1 MKLIA
6 SSNYGEQRMHAKGG
20 PRIAAMSMAP
30 SGGGLESVSFQADA
44 MQSESVGE
52 QKLYTLADPIT
63 LEDGESKQ
71 AVLTMADAVPV
82 KQEYLADTGYYNE
95 RGSRGHEDAPKGAVR
110 VRLRVTNDV
119 ASKLGTALPP
129 GSVTVYEPDSSGS
142 LQKTDSAS
150 IGHVAEG
157 EDFVLALRNPSKDLK
172 VTRVLIDWK
181 QDPEPAPE
189 PKRPAS
195 ASPTPAEEKPA
206 PAPRFREEHREIVV
220 YNFKDKDVEVELAEM
235 LPSRDVEYLSASEH
249 FTDAAKKSG
258 KVSVRVSAKGQTK
271 LNYRIKYR
279 I

>member
-1 MKLIA
+1 
-6 SSNYGEQRMHAKGG
+6 
-20 PRIAAMSMAP
+20 
-30 SGGGLESVSFQADA
+30 
-44 MQSESVGE
+44 
-52 QKLYTLADPIT
+52 
-63 LEDGESKQ
+63 
-71 AVLTMADAVPV
+71 MADAVPV
-82 KQEYLADTGYYNE
+82 KQEYVADQGYYNE
-95 RGSRGHEDAPKGAVR
+95 RQSHADAPKGAVR
-110 VRLRVTNDV
+110 VRLRVTNDA

-129 GSVTVYEPDSSGS
+129 GSVTVYEPDSSNS

-172 VTRVLIDWK
+172 VTRILIDWK

-195 ASPTPAEEKPA
+195 ASPTPPEDKPA

-220 YNFKDKDVEVELAEM
+220 YNFKDKDVEVQLSEM
-235 LPSRDVEYLSASEH
+235 LPSREVEYLSASEH

-258 KVSVRVSAKGQTK
+258 KLSVTVSAKGQTK